1 MAYHDNINDYFST
14 FKIGKLGKGQSGN
27 LEEFTLDEL
36 KQGGNFVSEIF
47 YADGTD
53 AFANMGFVV
62 SFMHVPSEE
71 YVHFKAFINS
81 FNETFS
87 SDWDTQSV
95 YGRTD
100 PIRMFKQ
107 TSRRITLSLIVPASS
122 QAEGF
127 ENLSRVQKLTSYL
140 YPTYESVDNAL
151 TISQS
156 PLIRMR
162 VMNMVTNTS
171 GEPSDGTFEKMQ
183 GRMDVL
189 NRRGESTGKTQVIPR
204 KNLDKGSVQKGL
216 LGAIANISVNH
227 NIDNPD
233 MGSFHVSPGVIIPKA
248 IEVTLD
254 FDVIHEKTLG
264 WIEGAGGSQNFS
276 DKLFPYG
283 VNFEGSAPRTLA
295 QLEEEQYA
303 AQAGITSERIAQ
315 IEADNERAHSE
326 QMLQNAIAAGH
337 VVADGIVNGKTQF
350 KLSKK
355 GQRAADR
362 LRKRGK
368 KEIGSRDFNPFDGN
382 NTRSFPDQATAD
394 AAAAYAGFLNP
405 QNEDGTDAT
414 PTNFNDF
421 L

>member
-1 MAYHDNINDYFST
+1 MPDDINNYFST

-27 LEEFTLDEL
+27 LQEFTTVKQL
-36 KQGGNFVSEIF
+36 KSPGEDVDFRSEVF

-87 SDWDTQSV
+87 SDWDSQSV

-140 YPTYESVDNAL
+140 YPTYEKVDNAL

-171 GEPSDGTFEKMQ
+171 GEESDGTYASIANNI
-183 GRMDVL
+183 RMIGPESELPEAIVRERNL
-189 NRRGESTGKTQVIPR
+189 N
-204 KNLDKGSVQKGL
+204 KGAVQKGL

-233 MGSFHVSPGVIIPKA
+233 MGSFHPSPGVIIPKA

-264 WIEGAGGSQNFS
+264 WIEGDGGSQNFT

-283 VNFEGSAPRTLA
+283 VNFEGSAPKTKEQIRT
-295 QLEEEQYA
+295 EMEQA
-303 AQAGITSERIAQ
+303 TAKATSERIAQ
-315 IEADNERAHSE
+315 IEADNEKALSE
-326 QMLQNAIAAGH
+326 QQLQNAIAAGH

-355 GQRAADR
+355 GERAITKLENRATATR
-362 LRKRGK
+362 EGRKTP
-368 KEIGSRDFNPFDGN
+368 FNPFDAKPY
-382 NTRSFPDQATAD
+382 PDLE
-394 AAAAYAGFLNP
+394 AGLEALDYQQFLK
-405 QNEDGTDAT
+405 DG
-414 PTNFNDF
+414 NFNDF